1 MLRNYLR
8 IAFRNLRRNLGYTA
22 INLTGLAIGKTF
34 QCCFRPTPRVI
45 GVVADFHYQPLQ
57 QRIQPLMILKHTY
70 SPQYVMV
77 RLGPGDLSGTLD
89 ALQTQWAKVSDAPFE
104 YTFLDRRFDQVYRAE
119 RRMASAF
126 QVFAGLAVLIVF
138 LGLFGL
144 AAYAAERRTKEIGI
158 RKALGATMA
167 NIVAL
172 LSKEFVLLV
181 ALACVVGA
189 PVAYWAMEQWLQD
202 FAYRID
208 VSPWLFAASS
218 IAAVLIAL
226 ATTSYQAIRAARTD
240 PADALRYE

>member
-1 MLRNYLR
+1 MTPVLINETAARE
-8 IAFRNLRRNLGYTA
+8 LGWDDP
-22 INLTGLAIGKTF
+22 IGKTF

-126 QVFAGLAVLIVF
+126 QVFAGLAVLIAC

-189 PVAYWAMEQWLQD
+189 PVAYWAMERWLQD

-208 VSPWLFAASS
+208 VSPLLFVASS
-218 IAAVLIAL
+218 AVAVLIAL
-226 ATTSYQAIRAARTD
+226 ATISYQAIRAARTD